1 MRERFWCPGDGG
13 RPGFFALALDG
24 EKRRVDSIASN
35 MGHLLWCDVPDDDE
49 AGQVARHLVG
59 EGLAS
64 GWGLRTLSA
73 EMAGYNPISYH
84 VGSVWPHDTAMACE
98 GLRRYGLDGA
108 AMRLAGDLI
117 DALALF
123 EDRLPELFGGHPRAE
138 SEFPVPYPTACRP
151 QAWAAGV
158 PLSFVPLLLGLEPD
172 VPAGTVSLNPVLP
185 PDGERRWRCAAS
197 RCPAAG
203 SPSPS
208 TRRAPTS
215 SRPRAR
221 CAWSWAGSAGREAP
235 VDGRGRARDVGRPV
249 PAEEEDGRG
258 HAMAPRC
265 PALLAGRALS

>member
-1 MRERFWCPGDGG
+1 MRERFWCPAEAG
-13 RPGFFALALDG
+13 RPGFYALALDG

-35 MGHLLWCDVPDDDE
+35 MGHLLWCGVPDHDE
-49 AGQVARHLVG
+49 AGQIARHLVG

-84 VGSVWPHDTAMACE
+84 VGSVWPHDTAIACE
-98 GLRRYGLDGA
+98 GLRRYGLDRA
-108 AMRLAGDLI
+108 AMRLVGDLL

-185 PDGERRWRCAAS
+185 AAVS
-197 RCPAAG
+197 SLEVRGIPLPGGRLSVAFDAQGTHIIEAPAALRVELG
-203 SPSPS
+203 
-208 TRRAPTS
+208 PT
-215 SRPRAR
+215 P
-221 CAWSWAGSAGREAP
+221 
-235 VDGRGRARDVGRPV
+235 GRP
-249 PAEEEDGRG
+249 D
-258 HAMAPRC
+258 
-265 PALLAGRALS
+265 PALNSRMEEP